1 MMMMMILKPLL
12 ILFSIFAQLASLFPS
27 STFLL
32 PRLAIRPT
40 PASSSTQVFSR
51 VLRLFGINFPISFY
65 QMSNNFPLGS
75 GVLTGSP
82 TLGLSWL
89 QNLFIIILFLEAL
102 QSLYSS
108 PTRALASPRGIL
120 LTSQPPSRSS
130 LLPHFPC
137 SNSLEISLRPP
148 APPSPTSCQGGRC
161 YWIIIIIF
169 LISIITT
176 LTRLLPRWLLL
187 DHHHY
192 CRHHLCHHYIY
203 HRHPQGGRYL
213 ERDGSVTDRVCLTTK
228 CSR

>member
-1 MMMMMILKPLL
+1 
-12 ILFSIFAQLASLFPS
+12 
-27 STFLL
+27 
-32 PRLAIRPT
+32 
-40 PASSSTQVFSR
+40 
-51 VLRLFGINFPISFY
+51 
-65 QMSNNFPLGS
+65 MSNNFPLGS

-148 APPSPTSCQGGRC
+148 APPSPASCQGGR
-161 YWIIIIIF
+161 YWINIIIVATIFVIIIF
-169 LISIITT
+169 IIGT
-176 LTRLLPRWLLL
+176 LKVAAIWRGTDQSPTEFASQQSAPGEVLKIFNESKKRVFRRNCFSLFPRPFLT
-187 DHHHY
+187 
-192 CRHHLCHHYIY
+192 
-203 HRHPQGGRYL
+203 GL
-213 ERDGSVTDRVCLTTK
+213 EVDVPTS
-228 CSR
+228 

>member
-12 ILFSIFAQLASLFPS
+12 ILFSIFAQLASLVPP

-89 QNLFIIILFLEAL
+89 QNLFLFIIILFLEAL

-148 APPSPTSCQGGRC
+148 APPSPASCQGGR
-161 YWIIIIIF
+161 YWIIIIIVAKIF
-169 LISIITT
+169 VIIIIAT
-176 LTRLLPRWLLL
+176 LTT
-187 DHHHY
+187 HY
-192 CRHHLCHHYIY
+192 N
-203 HRHPQGGRYL
+203 QGGRYL

-228 CSR
+228 CSRCSPRNL